1 MFSFEVKAFFVQKL
15 LQYFYRTIKY
25 QIRCHREIFSE
36 RYEFMKLLDK
46 IRNCQKKIKLN
57 KDRTQQFSGLFS
69 FSKSNIH
76 VFATNHQVKVG
87 YTQAGYLVWEN
98 VKQKEIVKA
107 SITLR

>member
-1 MFSFEVKAFFVQKL
+1 MYKNCYNIFTEQLNIKYGATE
-15 LQYFYRTIKY
+15 QYFQKDIVK
-25 QIRCHREIFSE
+25 
-36 RYEFMKLLDK
+36 
-46 IRNCQKKIKLN
+46 KKIKLN